1 MYSYFV
7 QSVYGVKEGV
17 DMELVFDKIGKRYKN
32 KTALEDVSL
41 DLNYGIYALLGPN
54 GAGKSTMMNIL
65 ACLLKQTEG
74 RITLDGSDISAMGKE
89 YRNILGYLPQDPGF
103 YPNFRG
109 YDIMMYFARLK
120 NIKDPK
126 DKTQKLLEFVNL
138 ADDSKRKYKE
148 YSGGMKRRLG
158 IAVSLLND
166 PKILILDEPTAGL
179 DPKERIRFRNIISKI
194 GSDKIIIIATHIVS
208 DIETIADRV
217 ILLKDGK
224 VIQNDSPSE
233 LVDHM
238 RGKVWLTE
246 MELTAAQDH
255 VLEHTDSNI
264 VKSGDKSYL
273 KTVRDEKPFPDSYE
287 CEPRLEDVYTYYF
300 DESGVNGDHAD
311 DKI

>member
-1 MYSYFV
+1 
-7 QSVYGVKEGV
+7 
-17 DMELVFDKIGKRYKN
+17 MELVFDKIGKQYKN
-32 KTALEDVSL
+32 KTALENVSL
-41 DLNYGIYALLGPN
+41 TLEYGIYALLGPN

-74 RITLDGSDISAMGKE
+74 QITLDGSDISGMGKN

-103 YPNFRG
+103 YPNFSG
-109 YDIMMYFARLK
+109 YDIMMYFAKLK

-126 DKTQKLLEFVNL
+126 DRIQKLLEFVNL
-138 ADDSKRKYKE
+138 TDDSKRKYKE

-179 DPKERIRFRNIISKI
+179 DPKERMRFRNIISKI

-208 DIETIADRV
+208 DIETIADCI

-224 VIQNDSPSE
+224 VIQKDSPSN
-233 LVDHM
+233 LVNCV

-246 MELTAAQDH
+246 KELTSAQDY

-264 VKSGDKSYL
+264 VKNENKSYL
-273 KTVRDEKPFPDSYE
+273 KTVRDSKPFPDSYE
-287 CEPRLEDVYTYYF
+287 CEPKLEDVYTYYF
-300 DESGVNGDHAD
+300 DESGVNGDYAD
-311 DKI
+311 D